1 MSNPKSIG
9 TNPSKLIESSG
20 EGYDKTKTLWSDF
33 LALIKIGIINSNLM
47 TTFAGFWLALFVT
60 QSSSFFLYWDVFIL
74 TMTGTAFVIAGGCV
88 LNNYYDQD
96 IDQKMSRT
104 KERPTVTGT
113 MSNSLILKLGIGF
126 SVFGLIL
133 LWLASPMAALFG
145 FLGWFT
151 YVVLYT
157 MWSKRR
163 YTINTIIGSF
173 SGAAPP
179 LIGWFAVDT
188 SFHPIAFVLFLILF
202 IWQTPHFL
210 SLAMLKTEEY
220 KEAGIPMLPVIHGFS
235 ITKRQMTIY
244 IACLLPLP
252 FYFGSL
258 GTIFLVL
265 ASILNIGWL
274 ILSISGFFTKDD
286 LKWAKRMFI
295 YSLNYLTIISLAM
308 VIATIPSF
316 F

>member
-9 TNPSKLIESSG
+9 TNPALIETSDKD
-20 EGYDKTKTLWSDF
+20 YDKTNSLWSDF

-47 TTFAGFWLALFVT
+47 TTFAGFWLALFIT
-60 QSSSFFLYWDVFIL
+60 QSQFLQYWDNLIITL
-74 TMTGTAFVIAGGCV
+74 AGTALVIAGGCI
-88 LNNYYDQD
+88 LNNYYDRD

-104 KERPTVTGT
+104 IKRPTVTGT
-113 MSNSLILKLGIGF
+113 MSNSFVIRLGIGF
-126 SVFGLIL
+126 SVAGLL
-133 LWLASPMAALFG
+133 ALWLTSPMSALFG
-145 FLGWFT
+145 FIGWFT

-188 SFHPIAFVLFLILF
+188 GFHPLAFVLFLILF

-210 SLAMLKTEEY
+210 ALAMMKTKEY
-220 KEAGIPMLPVIHGFS
+220 KEAGIPMLPVVHGFS

-244 IACLLPLP
+244 VACLLPLP

-274 ILSISGFFTKDD
+274 ILSISGFFMKDD